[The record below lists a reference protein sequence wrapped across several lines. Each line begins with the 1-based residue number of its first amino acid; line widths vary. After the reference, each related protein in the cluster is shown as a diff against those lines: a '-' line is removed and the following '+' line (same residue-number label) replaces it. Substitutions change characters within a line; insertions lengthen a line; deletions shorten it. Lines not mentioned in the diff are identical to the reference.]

1 MKILSI
7 TTSSPICGV
16 AILED
21 SNLIKEINLNNGL
34 THSETLMPLISQ
46 ILDETNL
53 KLDNIDLLAVDIGP
67 GSFTGIR
74 IGVSTAKAFVDSL
87 GLKAVG
93 ISSLEALSLNSKSS
107 GIICSSID
115 AKKGNVYNEIF
126 EYTSEQVLPKRNAS
140 FDSIDDLLL
149 ELKNISPE
157 YNITFVGDGA
167 IAHKD
172 KILNTLP
179 KSSFIEDNDIS
190 ALNVG
195 LYGLNQFKTGN
206 LSDIEP
212 LYIRKTDAEEKL
224 GTVN

>member
-107 GIICSSID
+107 GIICSLID